1 MVQVK
6 KNNIVID
13 AEKCTGC
20 LICQL
25 ICSFTY
31 TGAFNPAKAR
41 IVIQHDRK
49 EIYFTD
55 ECLENCHLCTRYCV
69 YDAITRKDEAT
80 EVASIAST
88 GG

>member
-1 MVQVK
+1 MVQLK

-41 IVIQHDRK
+41 IVIGHAQKDIHF
-49 EIYFTD
+49 ID
-55 ECLENCHLCTRYCV
+55 ECVENCHLCTRYCV
-69 YDAITRKDEAT
+69 YGAITRRNEPMKAGS
-80 EVASIAST
+80 VPSAAS
-88 GG
+88 